1 LDGVGDPI
9 RDAEYQKKY
18 PDTKK
23 SCPRQTEVLV
33 DTYPK
38 YFLTTPENLFKL
50 ALVSMRKS
58 HRISG
63 LNFET
68 RRAALICYGLPFL
81 SGMCTNCEKKLN
93 LQIQVDESDVVMD
106 FSSFHIVSVELNIDT
121 TWELWEM
128 KETSLVLLAIYHSLQ
143 GPGLLLIKFTYCF
156 IINYSSLYIFSRSF
170 NLFISV

>member
-1 LDGVGDPI
+1 
-9 RDAEYQKKY
+9 
-18 PDTKK
+18 
-23 SCPRQTEVLV
+23 
-33 DTYPK
+33 
-38 YFLTTPENLFKL
+38 
-50 ALVSMRKS
+50 MRKS

-128 KETSLVLLAIYHSLQ
+128 KETSLVLLAIYYSLQ
-143 GPGLLLIKFTYCF
+143 GPGLLKFTYCF
-156 IINYSSLYIFSRSF
+156 IINYSSETFT
-170 NLFISV
+170 SVHH